1 MIEANTI
8 TANNTRPGL
17 PSGFISRL
25 ENIVGA
31 TAVLSEA
38 ADCWPYGYDNSRRHQ
53 LPDAVVFPVRHEQ
66 VQDIVQLCFRE
77 RIPLTARG
85 RGTGTTG
92 ATTPIHGGLVLSL
105 ERMNRILKMD
115 PDNRCITVEPGVTNQ
130 QVQLAAAEHGFFWPP
145 DPTSAAFCT
154 VGGNLAYNSAGPRA
168 VKYGTPRENVLRLR
182 SVTGCGDEL
191 ITGTYTTKGVVGYDL
206 TRLLIGSEGTLAIIT
221 EATLKLTPLPETKRT
236 MQAIY
241 RDMAGASTAVAR
253 IMAQPIIPCAL
264 EFIDGQAID
273 MIRNYSQVD
282 LPQQAGAMLMIEVDG
297 PRVGIDDATA
307 QIQAAATTASL
318 LSFTTA
324 TTDEEIAALW
334 ATRKALS
341 PALRTVA
348 PKKIN
353 EDVVVPVS
361 RMPELISGLERLAAE
376 HDIRIVNFG
385 HAGNGNIHVNLLID
399 PDDPRQLHSAE
410 RCLNQVFD
418 LVLKLQGTLSGEHG
432 VGLEKRDFVDRELG
446 PTALALMH
454 GIKRCFDPANILNP
468 DKTLPAPVSG
478 ITHHESTE
486 Y

>member
-1 MIEANTI
+1 
-8 TANNTRPGL
+8 
-17 PSGFISRL
+17 
-25 ENIVGA
+25 
-31 TAVLSEA
+31 
-38 ADCWPYGYDNSRRHQ
+38 
-53 LPDAVVFPVRHEQ
+53 
-66 VQDIVQLCFRE
+66 
-77 RIPLTARG
+77 
-85 RGTGTTG
+85 
-92 ATTPIHGGLVLSL
+92 
-105 ERMNRILKMD
+105 
-115 PDNRCITVEPGVTNQ
+115 
-130 QVQLAAAEHGFFWPP
+130 
-145 DPTSAAFCT
+145 
-154 VGGNLAYNSAGPRA
+154 
-168 VKYGTPRENVLRLR
+168 
-182 SVTGCGDEL
+182 
-191 ITGTYTTKGVVGYDL
+191 
-206 TRLLIGSEGTLAIIT
+206 
-221 EATLKLTPLPETKRT
+221 
-236 MQAIY
+236 
-241 RDMAGASTAVAR
+241 
-253 IMAQPIIPCAL
+253 
-264 EFIDGQAID
+264 